1 MLRNILLLACLTLT
15 ACVPST
21 PPLQLAENCRAELTA
36 EQLVARHWLSRAGIW
51 RLRQGALLEVG
62 SKKIPLEGFLRLDLQ
77 QQEAR
82 LLAMNAMGV
91 VLFDLQVTAEAE
103 QLHRAIPQLQQVQG
117 LAQGVAKSLRQVFLL
132 PRPEEQDQLEN
143 RGNNQRLWRSQPGG
157 SLGFIFDCQ
166 GDLRETRQQAATND
180 WRVVYD
186 QYQAFGEFYLP
197 MQIVMNDYQRNVK
210 LSLWISEVK
219 QEP

>member
-36 EQLVARHWLSRAGIW
+36 EQLVARHWLSRSGIW
-51 RLRQGALLEVG
+51 RLRQGALLEIG
-62 SKKIPLEGFLRLDLQ
+62 SKKMPLEGFLRLDLQ

-103 QLHRAIPQLQQVQG
+103 QLHSAIPQLQQVQG
-117 LAQGVAKSLRQVFLL
+117 LAQGVAKSLRQIFLL
-132 PRPEEQDQLEN
+132 PQPEEQDQLEN
-143 RGNNQRLWRSQPGG
+143 RGNSQRLWRPQPGG

-166 GDLRETRQQAATND
+166 GDLRETRQLAATDD

-186 QYQAFGEFYLP
+186 QYQAFDEFYLP
-197 MQIVMNDYQRNVK
+197 MQIVMNDYRRNVK
-210 LSLWISEVK
+210 LSLWIREVK